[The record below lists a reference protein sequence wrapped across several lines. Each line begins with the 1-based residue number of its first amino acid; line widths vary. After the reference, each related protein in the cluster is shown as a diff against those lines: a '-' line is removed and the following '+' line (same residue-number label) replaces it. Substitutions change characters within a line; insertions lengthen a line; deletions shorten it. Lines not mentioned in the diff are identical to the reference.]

1 MNTSDKNTNV
11 LKALFD
17 AKSKFAKPKQSGF
30 NKHLNSRYSTLED
43 VLEAIE
49 PGLQDSGLV
58 MFQSMLEA
66 DVQNQIKVETKV
78 FHAESGEWV
87 SFLTVVPVSKNDCQ
101 GVGSSLTYARRYA
114 ITSAFGLGEPDDDGN
129 LTVKG
134 VSDWKREV
142 EKAETRDE
150 LVEVYKACKSQ
161 ADAATWGIVEKA
173 IIEKQAEI
181 KMASA
186 SGFNPAKPKEVTKVV
201 ANAPSEA
208 IESQSIEQF

>member
-1 MNTSDKNTNV
+1 MKTSESNKSV
-11 LKALFD
+11 LQALFK
-17 AKSKFAKPKQSGF
+17 ARTCFAKAARDKQNS
-30 NKHLNSRYSTLED
+30 HLKNRYATLD
-43 VLEAIE
+43 SMLEAVVPALDDNDLMI
-49 PGLQDSGLV
+49 
-58 MFQSMLEA
+58 MQSMLETSTS
-66 DVQNQIKVETKV
+66 DTLNVETTLYHV
-78 FHAESGEWV
+78 SGEWV
-87 SFLTVVPVSKNDCQ
+87 SFFMIMPIVKKDPQ
-101 GVGSSLTYARRYA
+101 GVGSAFTYARRYSLA
-114 ITSAFGLGEPDDDGN
+114 AALGISQSDDDAQMA
-129 LTVKG
+129 VKS
-134 VSDWKREV
+134 VKDWKKEV

-208 IESQSIEQF
+208 VESQPIEQF

>member
-11 LKALFD
+11 LKALFE
-17 AKSKFAKPKQSGF
+17 AKSKFAKAEKSKQNSHLK
-30 NKHLNSRYSTLED
+30 NKYATLDD
-43 VLEAIE
+43 VLAAVE
-49 PGLQDSGLV
+49 PGLEDSGLV
-58 MFQSMLEA
+58 MFQSMLESEVA
-66 DVQNQIKVETKV
+66 NQIKVETKIY
-78 FHAESGEWV
+78 HAESAEWV
-87 SFLTVVPVSKNDCQ
+87 SFLTIVPLAKNDCQ
-101 GVGSSLTYARRYA
+101 GTGSSLTYARRYA
-114 ITSAFGLGEPDDDGN
+114 ITAALGLSQADDDGN
-129 LTVKG
+129 LAVKS
-134 VSDWKREV
+134 VKDWKREV

-208 IESQSIEQF
+208 VESQSIEQF